1 MKNNT
6 FLICFL
12 FFYSCF
18 HTIAQTAKY
27 VPGEILVQLDKEYSG
42 KTFVQ
47 DFKKSSTQLSN
58 PVLVSKSLNIWKF
71 SFDHKSI
78 QMKTVL
84 NDVSRNRNTQ
94 IVQVNHVISKRAT
107 VPNDTD
113 FNRQWQY
120 FQADDKDI
128 DADEAWDI
136 TTGGTTANGH
146 EIVVAVIDDGI
157 QFDHPD
163 MQDNIWMN
171 TQEIAGNG
179 IDDDGNGYID
189 DVRGWNTATNDDNVG
204 DLGHGTPV
212 SGIIGAKG
220 NNNIGVAGVNWDVKV
235 MAIDGGT
242 GVEEE
247 VIRAYSYVLD
257 NRKLYNE
264 TNGAKG
270 AFVVATNASW
280 GVDFGQPA
288 DAPLWCALYDTL
300 GENGILNAG
309 ATINDDQDVDV
320 VGDLP
325 TACPSDFLITVTN
338 MNQNDEKVQF
348 AGYGKT
354 TIDLGAHGENAYT
367 ITSGSGYGG
376 FGGTSGATP
385 HVAGAI
391 ALLYSAPNDSFA
403 ELAIS
408 DPEEAARRVRGYILD
423 NVDPKTS
430 IENITTTG
438 GRLNLF
444 KSVQALMNDQTLS
457 IDEITSHP
465 NEEIFLYPNPAKDIV
480 NFKLPANINVESVFV
495 YSNTGQLI
503 KTFEDD
509 NISSMN
515 ISDISNGL
523 YIVRYKIKGA
533 STLNHT
539 MMLKR

>member
-1 MKNNT
+1 MKKT
-6 FLICFL
+6 ILYIICFSFCL
-12 FFYSCF
+12 LSFG
-18 HTIAQTAKY
+18 QNQNY
-27 VPGEILVQLDKEYSG
+27 VPGEVLVKLEKQYTG
-42 KTFVQ
+42 KSLVN
-47 DFKKSSTQLSN
+47 DFRKSKTQLN
-58 PVLVSKSLNIWKF
+58 TPVLVSKFLNIWKF
-71 SFDHKSI
+71 SFDHKSLR
-78 QMKTVL
+78 MKDVL
-84 NDVSRNRNTQ
+84 HNIALHKNAE
-94 IVQVNHVISKRAT
+94 IVQVNHIIKKRAT
-107 VPNDTD
+107 TPNDTNYD
-113 FNRQWQY
+113 RQWQY
-120 FQADDKDI
+120 FQSNDKDI

-163 MQDNIWMN
+163 MKDNIWMN
-171 TQEIAGNG
+171 TQEIAGNN
-179 IDDDGNGYID
+179 IDDDGNGYVD
-189 DVRGWNTATNDDNVG
+189 DVRGWNTATNNDNVG

-212 SGIIGAKG
+212 SGIIGATG
-220 NNNIGVAGVNWDVKV
+220 NNNTGVAGVNWNVKV

-247 VIRAYSYVLD
+247 VIRAYSYILD
-257 NRKLYNE
+257 NRKLYND

-288 DAPLWCALYDTL
+288 DAPLWCELYDTL
-300 GENGILNAG
+300 GQNGILNAG
-309 ATINDDQDVDV
+309 ATINDDQNVDV

-338 MNQNDEKVQF
+338 MNQNDEKVRF

-354 TIDLGAHGENAYT
+354 TIDLGAHGDNAYT

-385 HVAGAI
+385 HVTGAI
-391 ALLYSAPNDSFA
+391 ALLYAAPNASFA

-408 DPEEAARRVRGYILD
+408 NPEQAARKVRGYILD
-423 NVDPKTS
+423 NVDPNNS

-444 KSVQALMNDQTLS
+444 KSLQALMNDQTLS
-457 IDEITSHP
+457 IGEVTSKP
-465 NEEIFLYPNPAKDIV
+465 NPSFYLYPNPAKDIV
-480 NFKLPANINVESVFV
+480 KFNNTAGLKVKTASI
-495 YSNTGQLI
+495 YATTGQLVSSFTNNPTSLDI
-503 KTFEDD
+503 THLKT
-509 NISSMN
+509 
-515 ISDISNGL
+515 GL
-523 YIVRYKIKGA
+523 YIVRYEIEDDG
-533 STLNHT
+533 TIYHT

>member
-1 MKNNT
+1 MKTNII
-6 FLICFL
+6 LICCL
-12 FFYSCF
+12 FFYSTF
-18 HTIAQTAKY
+18 TIKAQTAKY
-27 VPGEILVQLDKEYSG
+27 VPGEILVKLNEEYSG
-42 KTFVQ
+42 KKFVQ
-47 DFKKSSTQLSN
+47 DFKRSSSQLSN

-71 SFDHKSI
+71 SFDENKTP
-78 QMKTVL
+78 MKTIL
-84 NDVSRNRNTQ
+84 NNVSKNRNTQ
-94 IVQVNHVISKRAT
+94 IVQVNHIITKRAT
-107 VPNDTD
+107 TPNDAEFD
-113 FNRQWQY
+113 RQWQY
-120 FQADDKDI
+120 FQANDKDI
-128 DADEAWDI
+128 DAEEAWDI

-163 MQDNIWMN
+163 MKDNIWMN
-171 TQEIAGNG
+171 IQEIADNG

-189 DVRGWNTATNDDNVG
+189 DVKGWNTATNDDNVG

-220 NNNIGVAGVNWDVKV
+220 NNGIGVAGVNWDVKV

-247 VIRAYSYVLD
+247 VIRAYSYALD

-288 DAPLWCALYDTL
+288 DAPLWCELYDTL

-309 ATINDDQDVDV
+309 ATINDDQDIDV

-354 TIDLGAHGENAYT
+354 TIDLGAHGENAFT

-385 HVAGAI
+385 HVTGAI
-391 ALLYSAPNDSFA
+391 ALLYSAPNTSFA

-423 NVDPKTS
+423 NVDPNTS
-430 IENITTTG
+430 IQDITTTG

-444 KSVQALMNDQTLS
+444 KSLQALMNDQTLS
-457 IDEITSHP
+457 IDEVTSQP
-465 NEEIFLYPNPAKDIV
+465 NDGVFLYPNPARDIIT
-480 NFKLPANINVESVFV
+480 FELPNNVKIKSASI
-495 YSNTGQLI
+495 YTNTGQMVEKLENNVTSI
-503 KTFEDD
+503 
-509 NISSMN
+509 NISN
-515 ISDISNGL
+515 LANGL
-523 YIVRYKIKGA
+523 YIVRYQIDGA
-533 STLNHT
+533 NSLYHTTL
-539 MMLKR
+539 LKR

>member
-1 MKNNT
+1 MKTNII
-6 FLICFL
+6 LICCL
-12 FFYSCF
+12 FFYSTF
-18 HTIAQTAKY
+18 TIKAQTAKY
-27 VPGEILVQLDKEYSG
+27 VPGEILVKLNEEYSG
-42 KTFVQ
+42 KKFVQ
-47 DFKKSSTQLSN
+47 DFKRSSSQLSN

-71 SFDHKSI
+71 SFDENKTP
-78 QMKTVL
+78 MKTIL
-84 NDVSRNRNTQ
+84 NNVSKNRNTQ
-94 IVQVNHVISKRAT
+94 IVQVNHIITKRAT
-107 VPNDTD
+107 TPNDAEFD
-113 FNRQWQY
+113 RQWQY
-120 FQADDKDI
+120 FQANDKDI
-128 DADEAWDI
+128 DAEEAWDI

-163 MQDNIWMN
+163 MKDNIWMN
-171 TQEIAGNG
+171 TQEIADNG

-189 DVRGWNTATNDDNVG
+189 DVKGWNTATNDDNVG

-220 NNNIGVAGVNWDVKV
+220 NNGIGVAGVNWDVKV

-247 VIRAYSYVLD
+247 VIRAYSYALD

-288 DAPLWCALYDTL
+288 DAPLWCELYDTL

-309 ATINDDQDVDV
+309 ATINDDQDIDV

-354 TIDLGAHGENAYT
+354 TIDLGAHGENAFT

-385 HVAGAI
+385 HVTGAI
-391 ALLYSAPNDSFA
+391 ALLYSAPNTSFA

-423 NVDPKTS
+423 NVDPNTS
-430 IENITTTG
+430 IQDITTTG

-444 KSVQALMNDQTLS
+444 KSLQALMNDQTLS
-457 IDEITSHP
+457 IDEVTSQP
-465 NEEIFLYPNPAKDIV
+465 NDGIFLYPNPARDIIT
-480 NFKLPANINVESVFV
+480 FELPNNVKITSASI
-495 YSNTGQLI
+495 YTNTGQMVEKLENNVTSI
-503 KTFEDD
+503 
-509 NISSMN
+509 NISN
-515 ISDISNGL
+515 LANGL
-523 YIVRYKIKGA
+523 YIVRYQIDGIN
-533 STLNHT
+533 SLYHTTL
-539 MMLKR
+539 LKR

>member
-1 MKNNT
+1 MKTNIILT
-6 FLICFL
+6 CCL
-12 FFYSCF
+12 FFYSIF
-18 HTIAQTAKY
+18 TVNAQTAKY
-27 VPGEILVQLDKEYSG
+27 VPGEILVKLNGEYSG
-42 KTFVQ
+42 KMFVQ
-47 DFKKSSTQLSN
+47 DFKKSNNQLSN

-71 SFDHKSI
+71 SFDENKTP
-78 QMKTVL
+78 MKTVL
-84 NDVSRNRNTQ
+84 NSVAKNRNTQ
-94 IVQVNHVISKRAT
+94 IVQVNHVITKRAT
-107 VPNDTD
+107 TPNDSD
-113 FNRQWQY
+113 FDRQWQY
-120 FQADDKDI
+120 FQSNDKDI
-128 DADEAWDI
+128 DAEEAWDI

-163 MQDNIWMN
+163 MKDNIWMN

-189 DVRGWNTATNDDNVG
+189 DVKGWNTATNDDNVG

-220 NNNIGVAGVNWDVKV
+220 NNGIGVAGVNWDVKV

-247 VIRAYSYVLD
+247 VIRAYSYALD

-288 DAPLWCALYDTL
+288 DAPLWCELYDTL

-309 ATINDDQDVDV
+309 ATINDDQDIDA

-338 MNQNDEKVQF
+338 MNQDDEKVQF

-354 TIDLGAHGENAYT
+354 TIDLGAHGENAFT

-385 HVAGAI
+385 HVTGAI
-391 ALLYSAPNDSFA
+391 ALLYSAPNTSFA
-403 ELAIS
+403 ELAIN

-423 NVDPKTS
+423 NVDPNTS
-430 IENITTTG
+430 IQDITTTG

-444 KSVQALMNDQTLS
+444 KSLQALMNDQTLS
-457 IDEITSHP
+457 IDEVTSQP
-465 NEEIFLYPNPAKDIV
+465 NDGIFLYPNPARDIIT
-480 NFKLPANINVESVFV
+480 FELPNNVKIKSASI
-495 YSNTGQLI
+495 YSSTGQLVEKLENNVASI
-503 KTFEDD
+503 
-509 NISSMN
+509 NISN
-515 ISDISNGL
+515 LANGL
-523 YIVRYKIKGA
+523 YIVRYQINGVN
-533 STLNHT
+533 SLYHTTL
-539 MMLKR
+539 LKR

>member
-1 MKNNT
+1 MKTNII
-6 FLICFL
+6 LICCL
-12 FFYSCF
+12 FFYSTF
-18 HTIAQTAKY
+18 TIKAQTAKY
-27 VPGEILVQLDKEYSG
+27 VPGEILVKLNEEYSG
-42 KTFVQ
+42 KKFVQ
-47 DFKKSSTQLSN
+47 DFKRSSSQLSN

-71 SFDHKSI
+71 SFDENKTP
-78 QMKTVL
+78 MKAIL
-84 NDVSRNRNTQ
+84 NNVSKNRNTQ
-94 IVQVNHVISKRAT
+94 IVQVNHIITKRAT
-107 VPNDTD
+107 TPNDAEFD
-113 FNRQWQY
+113 RQWQY
-120 FQADDKDI
+120 FQANDKDI
-128 DADEAWDI
+128 DAEEAWDI

-163 MQDNIWMN
+163 MKDNIWMN
-171 TQEIAGNG
+171 TQEIADNG

-189 DVRGWNTATNDDNVG
+189 DVKGWNTATNDDNVG

-220 NNNIGVAGVNWDVKV
+220 NNGIGVAGVNWDVKV

-247 VIRAYSYVLD
+247 VIRAYSYALD

-280 GVDFGQPA
+280 GVDFGQPG
-288 DAPLWCALYDTL
+288 DAPLWCELYDTL

-309 ATINDDQDVDV
+309 ATINDDQDIDV

-354 TIDLGAHGENAYT
+354 TIDLGAHGENAFT

-385 HVAGAI
+385 HVTGAI
-391 ALLYSAPNDSFA
+391 ALLYSAPNTSFA
-403 ELAIS
+403 ELAIN
-408 DPEEAARRVRGYILD
+408 DPEEAARKVRGYILD
-423 NVDPKTS
+423 NVDPNTS
-430 IENITTTG
+430 IQDITTTG
-438 GRLNLF
+438 GRLNLY
-444 KSVQALMNDQTLS
+444 KSLQALMNDQTLS
-457 IDEITSHP
+457 IDEVTSKP
-465 NEEIFLYPNPAKDIV
+465 NDGIFLYPNPARDIIT
-480 NFKLPANINVESVFV
+480 FELPNNVKIKSASI
-495 YSNTGQLI
+495 YSSTGQLVEKLENNVASI
-503 KTFEDD
+503 
-509 NISSMN
+509 NISN
-515 ISDISNGL
+515 LANGL
-523 YIVRYKIKGA
+523 YIVRYQIDGA
-533 STLNHT
+533 NSLYHTTL
-539 MMLKR
+539 LKR